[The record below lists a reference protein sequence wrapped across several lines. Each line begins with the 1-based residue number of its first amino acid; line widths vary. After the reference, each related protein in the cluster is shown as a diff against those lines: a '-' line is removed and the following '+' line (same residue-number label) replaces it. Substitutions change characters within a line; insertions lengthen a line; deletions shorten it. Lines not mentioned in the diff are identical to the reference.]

1 MGLTSRPEALVARSR
16 RRGIGLV
23 SRLPRYKGKIHF
35 LWRFTCGA
43 LKNDQARSWIPEN
56 PTWSASKSGKEQLFC
71 STSGTECQMI
81 QTSVKKKQHRL
92 LLLAAKNFESL
103 YAY

>member
-1 MGLTSRPEALVARSR
+1 MLET
-16 RRGIGLV
+16 
-23 SRLPRYKGKIHF
+23 RYKGKIHF